1 MRVIM
6 FRLIVCTAAT
16 LLLAVPTA
24 SFGAAAQIYPS
35 KPVRVVI
42 PWPAGGSNDI
52 VGRIVMQKLSAALG
66 QQFVIDNRPGASGSI
81 GANLVAKA
89 PADGYTLMVHSTTHV
104 GNGTFY
110 KNLPYDTLKDFVGV
124 ARLCSQPG
132 ALVVHPSL
140 PVKTVK
146 DFIALAKARPGQIFY
161 SSSGNGSGPHLW
173 MAQLI
178 ELTGI
183 NIVHVPYRGGPP
195 AVNALVSG
203 ETQVMLASIATVIG
217 HVRAG
222 KLRMLG
228 VASGKRME
236 MFPNIP
242 TIAEAG
248 VPGYEMN
255 AWVGV
260 FVPAGAPEDIINRL
274 NSEINQILNLPD
286 VQKVLSNG
294 VLEPWP
300 ATPDQFAAHIK
311 ADYEKYAKLI
321 KLTGARSE

>member
-1 MRVIM
+1 M
-6 FRLIVCTAAT
+6 FRLMAYPILMLAA
-16 LLLAVPTA
+16 LPA
-24 SFGAAAQIYPS
+24 SFEAAAQIYPS

-52 VGRIVMQKLSAALG
+52 VGRVVMEKLSAALG

-89 PADGYTLMVHSTTHV
+89 RADGYTLMVHSTTHV
-104 GNGTFY
+104 ANGTFY

-124 ARLCSQPG
+124 ARLSSQPG
-132 ALVVHPSL
+132 ALVVHSSL

-146 DFIALAKARPGQIFY
+146 DFISLARARPGQIFY

-173 MAQLI
+173 MAQFI

-195 AVNALVSG
+195 AVIALVSG
-203 ETQVMLASIATVIG
+203 EAQAMLASIATVIEL
-217 HVRAG
+217 VRTG

-228 VASGKRME
+228 VASGKRMK
-236 MFPNIP
+236 MFADMP

-260 FVPAGAPEDIINRL
+260 FGPAGTPKDIVNQL
-274 NSEINQILNLPD
+274 NSEINQILNLSD
-286 VQKVLSNG
+286 VQKVLSNQ

-300 ATPDQFAAHIK
+300 TTPEEFDARIK
-311 ADYEKYAKLI
+311 ADYEKYSKLI
-321 KLTGARSE
+321 KMTGARSE

>member
-1 MRVIM
+1 M
-6 FRLIVCTAAT
+6 FRLMVCAILMFAA
-16 LLLAVPTA
+16 LPA
-24 SFGAAAQIYPS
+24 SFDAAAQVYPN

-52 VGRIVMQKLSAALG
+52 VGRIVMEKLSAALG

-81 GANLVAKA
+81 GANVVAKA
-89 PADGYTLMVHSTTHV
+89 RADGYTLMAHSTTHV
-104 GNGTFY
+104 ANGTFY

-124 ARLCSQPG
+124 ARLSSQPG
-132 ALVVHPSL
+132 ALVVHSSL

-146 DFIALAKARPGQIFY
+146 DFIALATARPGQIFY

-183 NIVHVPYRGGPP
+183 NIVHVPYKGGPP
-195 AVNALVSG
+195 AVNGIVSG

-228 VASGKRME
+228 VASGKRIE
-236 MFPNIP
+236 MFHDIP

-260 FVPAGAPEDIINRL
+260 FAPAGTPEDIINRL
-274 NSEINQILNLPD
+274 NSEINQILKLPD
-286 VQKVLSNG
+286 VQKVLRNG

-300 ATPDQFAAHIK
+300 ATPDQFAARIK
-311 ADYEKYAKLI
+311 ADYEKYSKLI
-321 KLTGARSE
+321 KMTNASSE